1 MKKDCPICGIH
12 DSKNLRSFPFFT
24 NFNEK
29 VFEYLK
35 CNNCNS
41 IYLNNDLADEDLRIM
56 YSQSYH
62 STFYSDNLKINNSIF
77 IKFIENIINSKK
89 GNIKVCD
96 FGCGNCNK
104 LNLFPKN
111 FKKVGVEFSNL
122 YIKSLKNKFTDI
134 SFYDETSFYKK
145 KYHNYFDIIVISD
158 VLEHLNN
165 PFSHLLNLSKLIV
178 KNGYFIIE
186 GPIEENNNL
195 VYFSSKF
202 VGYLKKLF
210 GKKNN
215 FTPFHTFRT
224 NHLSQKK
231 FFNRLENFIIK
242 NYYSYETGWPYAN
255 NGFLRHVIAKLN
267 FIVYG
272 KENKNKNNRFICLL
286 QRVK

>member
-231 FFNRLENFIIK
+231 FFNRLENFII
-242 NYYSYETGWPYAN
+242 
-255 NGFLRHVIAKLN
+255 
-267 FIVYG
+267 
-272 KENKNKNNRFICLL
+272 
-286 QRVK
+286 